1 MQNIFTLK
9 FVQVL
14 VYLFQIL
21 LVCPEP
27 PLQNLWAS
35 GRSWDIVKEVDQTID
50 WNTSLRKNKTRQFAT
65 VKTLQQTTYR
75 ANYKYRIYTLQCLNL
90 ACNFLCL

>member
-14 VYLFQIL
+14 VYLFQIP

-27 PLQNLWAS
+27 PLQSLQAS
-35 GRSWDIVKEVDQTID
+35 GRSWDILKEVDQTID
-50 WNTSLRKNKTRQFAT
+50 WNTSLCKNKMRQFAT
-65 VKTLQQTTYR
+65 VKTLQQTTYHT
-75 ANYKYRIYTLQCLNL
+75 NYK
-90 ACNFLCL
+90 